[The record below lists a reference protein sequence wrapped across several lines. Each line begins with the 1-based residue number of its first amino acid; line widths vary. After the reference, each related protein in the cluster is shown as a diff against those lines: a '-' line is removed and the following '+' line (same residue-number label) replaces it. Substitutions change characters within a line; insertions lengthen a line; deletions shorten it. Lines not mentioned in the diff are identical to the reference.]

1 MEQQIAIHLP
11 FPTSVSLP
19 AAVFK
24 DVTWLINMQSCI
36 TLAHITAFILL
47 KKKYSNRWMLKWK
60 LQYFG
65 HLMQRA
71 DSSEKILRLG
81 KIEGEGENTE
91 EKGMTEDKMVG
102 WHHWLSGHEFK
113 QTLRNGEGQ
122 GSLVWCSPWGHKEL
136 DMTEWLNNSN
146 RHT

>member
-113 QTLRNGEGQ
+113 QTLRDGEGQ

-136 DMTEWLNNSN
+136 DTAEWLNNSN